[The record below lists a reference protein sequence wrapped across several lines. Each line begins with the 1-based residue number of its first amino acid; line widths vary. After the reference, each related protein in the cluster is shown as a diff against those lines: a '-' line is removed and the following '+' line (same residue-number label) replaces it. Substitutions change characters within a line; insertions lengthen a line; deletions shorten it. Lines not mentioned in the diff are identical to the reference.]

1 MRRARSIA
9 PALVVLL
16 AQLCLASASADRT
29 VRVWE
34 VTTGKTLL
42 TYTGH
47 SAPVTDVKWSAD
59 GKLIATGSGDTTVQ
73 VWEATT
79 GRVLFTYRGH
89 TDVVFSVAWSPDGTR
104 LASASADTT
113 VQVWEAR

>member
-1 MRRARSIA
+1 M
-9 PALVVLL
+9 
-16 AQLCLASASADRT
+16 
-29 VRVWE
+29 
-34 VTTGKTLL
+34 
-42 TYTGH
+42 
-47 SAPVTDVKWSAD
+47 TDVKWSAD
-59 GKLIATGSGDTTVQ
+59 GQLIATGSGDTTVQ

-79 GRVLFTYRGH
+79 GKVLFTYRGH